1 MIELLD
7 ILRKSVLF
15 SCLQENE
22 LQDLASKFVLIDLKE
37 GEILFSRGDKP
48 DSIYLVISGNVV
60 SYLIDKN
67 NQPEIIGNVEQG
79 QIVGESGVLSN
90 QPRMLSVKATTPS
103 QLAQLSAERF
113 KALCDNNPVILQETI
128 KIVIERSQR
137 TMNFIADESTQQ
149 WHIVIPANSQ
159 VSIKNFSIR
168 LKKNLTNYQD
178 ISFFE
183 GDDVD
188 NIKEEM
194 SRLGRHKNR
203 MILLINSPEVLSE
216 LLELNKNNTIY
227 LLADNQA
234 NVDVDLKILNL
245 INNKK
250 NKIYIKSELVILHSD
265 DVEIPVNT
273 IKWLEKAS
281 FSFHYQIKQNRDA
294 DYQRFLRFI
303 NGTATALVLGG
314 GGAKGWFHV
323 GLIKALTEMNI
334 EIDAIGGV
342 SAGAIVGACYLI
354 DPEFNLVVDKLKR
367 ITSAFYR
374 ITKFKNLTWPLVS
387 LFKSSDAIAS
397 LQEIFHEIKIEDLW
411 RPFFCVTANLS
422 MCCESVHYHGEL
434 PSLIM
439 ASNSIPGV
447 LPPLIINGQ
456 LHYDG
461 GLINNLPIDIMRN
474 RIGNQ
479 NRIIASSLSTNSIDD
494 TVYHFPQETNLIRF
508 LMARFGRGKKSY
520 PIIWDNFIKAIL
532 MGSSLKEQQNC
543 QYADF
548 VINPDLS
555 HFSIYYLNKNQEQE
569 LLQLGYEEGIKLINS
584 NVRIYNDR
592 I

>member
-1 MIELLD
+1 M
-7 ILRKSVLF
+7 
-15 SCLQENE
+15 
-22 LQDLASKFVLIDLKE
+22 
-37 GEILFSRGDKP
+37 
-48 DSIYLVISGNVV
+48 
-60 SYLIDKN
+60 
-67 NQPEIIGNVEQG
+67 
-79 QIVGESGVLSN
+79 
-90 QPRMLSVKATTPS
+90 
-103 QLAQLSAERF
+103 
-113 KALCDNNPVILQETI
+113 
-128 KIVIERSQR
+128 
-137 TMNFIADESTQQ
+137 
-149 WHIVIPANSQ
+149 
-159 VSIKNFSIR
+159 
-168 LKKNLTNYQD
+168 
-178 ISFFE
+178 
-183 GDDVD
+183 
-188 NIKEEM
+188 
-194 SRLGRHKNR
+194 
-203 MILLINSPEVLSE
+203 
-216 LLELNKNNTIY
+216 
-227 LLADNQA
+227 
-234 NVDVDLKILNL
+234 
-245 INNKK
+245 
-250 NKIYIKSELVILHSD
+250 
-265 DVEIPVNT
+265 
-273 IKWLEKAS
+273 
-281 FSFHYQIKQNRDA
+281 
-294 DYQRFLRFI
+294 
-303 NGTATALVLGG
+303 GG